1 MWDLLL
7 PPLISDGNLFTCNIV
22 WNIESYMTWCNPIRI
37 QNIGLTNSRISFIYT
52 VKEYNIKQIKK

>member
-22 WNIESYMTWCNPIRI
+22 WSIESYMTWCNPIRI

-52 VKEYNIKQIKK
+52 VKESNIKQIK